1 MGKKSRKKEDLKK
14 ENNMNNEEMNE
25 NKEETTEEVNE
36 SITEVDESQNEVVK
50 ETQEIN
56 ETVEE
61 VDESQ
66 NEVVEEETNSNK
78 IGKIFGYEKLYV
90 RKDPSVDSEPVG
102 IVTSNDDL
110 AIDEYHSTDDFYK
123 VYTSNGL
130 EGYCVKKFV
139 RID

>member
-14 ENNMNNEEMNE
+14 ENNMNNKEMNE
-25 NKEETTEEVNE
+25 IKEETTEETNEIKEETTEEVNE
-36 SITEVDESQNEVVK
+36 SITEVDESQNEIVE

-56 ETVEE
+56 ET
-61 VDESQ
+61 
-66 NEVVEEETNSNK
+66 VEEETNSNK

>member
-25 NKEETTEEVNE
+25 IKEETTEEVNE
-36 SITEVDESQNEVVK
+36 SITEVDESQNEVI
-50 ETQEIN
+50 EEAQEIN

-66 NEVVEEETNSNK
+66 NEVIEETNSDK

-90 RKDPSVDSEPVG
+90 RKEPSVDSEPVG
-102 IVTSNDDL
+102 IVTLNDDL

>member
-1 MGKKSRKKEDLKK
+1 
-14 ENNMNNEEMNE
+14 MN
-25 NKEETTEEVNE
+25 
-36 SITEVDESQNEVVK
+36 ESQNEVI
-50 ETQEIN
+50 EEAQEIN

-66 NEVVEEETNSNK
+66 NEVVEETNSNK

>member
-25 NKEETTEEVNE
+25 IKEETTEEVIE
-36 SITEVDESQNEVVK
+36 SVTEVDESQNEVTEEAQEVE
-50 ETQEIN
+50 ETI
-56 ETVEE
+56 EE

-66 NEVVEEETNSNK
+66 NEVVEENANNK
-78 IGKIFGYEKLYV
+78 TGKIFGFEKLYV

-102 IVTSNDDL
+102 IVTVDDDL